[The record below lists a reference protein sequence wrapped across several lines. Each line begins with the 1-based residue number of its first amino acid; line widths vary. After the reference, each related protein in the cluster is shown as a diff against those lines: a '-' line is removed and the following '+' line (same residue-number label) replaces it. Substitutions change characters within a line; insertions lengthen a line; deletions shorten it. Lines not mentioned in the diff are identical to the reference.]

1 MRDPNRIPKILAH
14 LERIWTANPDFRLGQ
29 LIMMGTER
37 NQPCPGVFY
46 IEDDQLVEG
55 LLGFEERFAKLKQDR
70 NDAPA

>member
-1 MRDPNRIPKILAH
+1 MRDPNRIPEILAH

-29 LIMMGTER
+29 LIVVGTKP